1 MQMYTVPHSQTPF
14 QYNQVLVSPST
25 TPPVHRDIETS
36 LTEPCSC
43 VDVVYQIAPL
53 PQLADS

>member
-1 MQMYTVPHSQTPF
+1 MYTVPHSQTPF
-14 QYNQVLVSPST
+14 QYNQVLVSLSA

-43 VDVVYQIAPL
+43 VGVVYQIAPP